1 MSTTTKPEPSLGEL
15 FGQLA
20 QDTGSLVRQEVQL
33 AKVEITNKVTT
44 AGRNVG
50 FIAAGGALA
59 LAGFLV
65 LLAAAVAGLG
75 VVIPVWAAALIVGVV
90 VMGIGYALMMK
101 GMGALHQ
108 LDPIPERT
116 VQTMKDN
123 QAWVKE
129 QMP

>member
-1 MSTTTKPEPSLGEL
+1 MSTAKPEPSLGDL

-20 QDTGSLVRQEVQL
+20 QDTGTLVRQEVQL

-50 FIAAGGALA
+50 LIVAGGALA

-65 LLAAAVAGLG
+65 LLAAAVAALG
-75 VVIPVWAAALIVGVV
+75 TVIPVWAAALVVGGAVL
-90 VMGIGYALMMK
+90 GIGAALAMK
-101 GMGALHQ
+101 GVGALHR
-108 LDPIPERT
+108 LDPVPEKT

-123 QAWVKE
+123 QTWVKE